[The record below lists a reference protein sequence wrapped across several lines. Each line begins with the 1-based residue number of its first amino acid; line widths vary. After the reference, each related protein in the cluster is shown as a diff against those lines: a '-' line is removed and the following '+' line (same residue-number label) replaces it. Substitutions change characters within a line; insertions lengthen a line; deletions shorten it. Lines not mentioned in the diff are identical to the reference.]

1 MNVTGF
7 PFRLQIYDDFLK
19 EASKIDENQ
28 GKWNANV
35 CIIAQSV
42 WEHNFGGGELSA
54 WYLEK

>member
-1 MNVTGF
+1 MDVTGV

-42 WEHNFGGGELSA
+42 WEHKA
-54 WYLEK
+54 